1 MRVALRRS
9 FEFRL
14 LFCLGALLLTPARV
28 RFWESPLNAAT
39 AIGDTPSEQ
48 EIPATPQSAG
58 DRARVTPK
66 LETSED
72 WNHRLKKLL
81 DRNPAAPAVSS
92 QEYCIGSEDVLDIN
106 VFAAP
111 ELNRQV
117 RVSASGE
124 ISLPLLG
131 GIRAAGLTPRE
142 LERVLEELLHPRYMN
157 DPNVSVFVH
166 DMQSHPVSVIGAV
179 RKPGVFQIRGSK
191 TLLEVLSLA
200 EGMADDAGETVVI
213 MRGASLQHAPE
224 SLTEKSSALTESPS
238 TTQHAGKLGRTAPGP
253 NLDEGDAFSEN
264 VVQVNLKEL
273 LESADKSHNPV
284 VYPGDIVKVARAGI
298 VYVVGAVARP
308 GGYAMKTSEKV
319 SVLQAIALSEGLAR
333 TAAKSGVR
341 IIHTDERSGARTETP
356 VDLGKIVA
364 GKAPDPMLGSG
375 DIVFVRDSAA
385 KTVLSRGLEGAAQT
399 ATGLLI
405 FHW

>member
-1 MRVALRRS
+1 MRVVLRER
-9 FEFRL
+9 FPFRL
-14 LFCLGALLLTPARV
+14 MLCFCALLLTSGQV
-28 RFWESPLNAAT
+28 RFWESPVSAAT
-39 AIGDTPSEQ
+39 PIGHAPSEQ
-48 EIPATPQSAG
+48 EIPRTLRSAG
-58 DRARVTPK
+58 DNPAQFTPN

-72 WNHRLKKLL
+72 WNHRLEKLL
-81 DRNPAAPAVSS
+81 DANPAASAASS
-92 QEYCIGSEDVLDIN
+92 QEYRIGSEDVLDIN

-142 LERVLEELLHPRYMN
+142 LERVLEELLHQKYMN
-157 DPNVSVFVH
+157 DPHVSVFVR
-166 DMQSHPVSVIGAV
+166 DIESHPVSVIGAV
-179 RKPGVFQIRGSK
+179 RKPGVFQIRGRK

-200 EGMADDAGETVVI
+200 EGVADDAGETVVI
-213 MRGASLQHAPE
+213 MRGAGLQNMPE
-224 SLTEKSSALTESPS
+224 SLTEKSTAFTESPS
-238 TTQHAGKLGRTAPGP
+238 TQHSGKSVEPALGL
-253 NLDEGDAFSEN
+253 NLNKDDLPRES
-264 VVQVNLKEL
+264 VVQLNLKEL
-273 LESADKSHNPV
+273 LESADLSRNPV

-298 VYVVGAVARP
+298 VYVVGAVERP
-308 GGYAMKTSEKV
+308 GGFAMKTNEKI
-319 SVLQAIALSEGLAR
+319 SVLQAMALSGGLTR

-341 IIHTDERSGARTETP
+341 IIRSDEESGARTETP
-356 VDLGKIVA
+356 IDLGKIFA
-364 GKAPDPMLGSG
+364 GKAPDPTLTSG

-385 KTVLSRGLEGAAQT
+385 KTVFSRGVEGAAQT

>member
-1 MRVALRRS
+1 
-9 FEFRL
+9 
-14 LFCLGALLLTPARV
+14 
-28 RFWESPLNAAT
+28 
-39 AIGDTPSEQ
+39 
-48 EIPATPQSAG
+48 
-58 DRARVTPK
+58 
-66 LETSED
+66 
-72 WNHRLKKLL
+72 
-81 DRNPAAPAVSS
+81 
-92 QEYCIGSEDVLDIN
+92 
-106 VFAAP
+106 
-111 ELNRQV
+111 
-117 RVSASGE
+117 
-124 ISLPLLG
+124 
-131 GIRAAGLTPRE
+131 
-142 LERVLEELLHPRYMN
+142 
-157 DPNVSVFVH
+157 
-166 DMQSHPVSVIGAV
+166 MQSHPVSVIGAV

-213 MRGASLQHAPE
+213 MRGAGLQNAPE

-298 VYVVGAVARP
+298 VYVVGAVGRP
-308 GGYAMKTSEKV
+308 GGYTMKTSEKI

-333 TAAKSGVR
+333 TAAKSGAR

-375 DIVFVRDSAA
+375 DIVFVRDSTA
-385 KTVLSRGLEGAAQT
+385 KTALSRGLEGALQT

>member
-213 MRGASLQHAPE
+213 MRGASLQHALD
-224 SLTEKSSALTESPS
+224 SLTEKSSACTES
-238 TTQHAGKLGRTAPGP
+238 L
-253 NLDEGDAFSEN
+253 
-264 VVQVNLKEL
+264 
-273 LESADKSHNPV
+273 
-284 VYPGDIVKVARAGI
+284 
-298 VYVVGAVARP
+298 
-308 GGYAMKTSEKV
+308 
-319 SVLQAIALSEGLAR
+319 
-333 TAAKSGVR
+333 
-341 IIHTDERSGARTETP
+341 
-356 VDLGKIVA
+356 
-364 GKAPDPMLGSG
+364 
-375 DIVFVRDSAA
+375 
-385 KTVLSRGLEGAAQT
+385 
-399 ATGLLI
+399 
-405 FHW
+405 